1 LLLLISYDSTT
12 ADRPQKF
19 EALDGAI
26 RGLAQEVLRPL
37 HSGWFVQTDD
47 DVEVWGNR
55 LKEHLAPED
64 RLVIVR
70 IHGAASVNGWLTPA
84 QWQWIRDRAT

>member
-19 EALDGAI
+19 AALDTAI
-26 RGLAQEVLRPL
+26 RESAQETLRPL
-37 HSGWFVQTDD
+37 HSGWFVQTED

-55 LKEHLAPED
+55 LKDHLAPED
-64 RLVIVR
+64 RLVVVR
-70 IHGAASVNGWLTPA
+70 IQGAAGVNGWLTQA
-84 QWQWIRDRAT
+84 QWQWIRERAI